1 MVSLGRWRI
10 FWWFERP
17 EPSPELVRWSS
28 SAASLWIGG
37 FRRRNDALPILRRLM
52 AQHHITDIWRS
63 GDDGLLKLVTDSIV
77 RRRLLVYEWRP
88 ERDGGGSN
96 PEETQSL
103 APAFPL
109 EDRRVAS
116 SRPDQAPDAALFP
129 EDAELEAIA
138 GVLRSAAEA
147 GIPFCEECANAAAAR
162 RGTA

>member
-1 MVSLGRWRI
+1 
-10 FWWFERP
+10 
-17 EPSPELVRWSS
+17 
-28 SAASLWIGG
+28 
-37 FRRRNDALPILRRLM
+37 M

-147 GIPFCEECANAAAAR
+147 GIPFCEECAKAAAAR